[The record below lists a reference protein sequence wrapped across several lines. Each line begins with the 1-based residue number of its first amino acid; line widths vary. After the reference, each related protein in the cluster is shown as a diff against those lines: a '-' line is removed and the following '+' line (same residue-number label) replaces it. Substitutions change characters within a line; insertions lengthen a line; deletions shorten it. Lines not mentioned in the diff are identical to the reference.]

1 MNSSPSLASSRRL
14 LRIPVRA
21 TTVLGLTVG
30 LTMPSLL
37 GAQAGEPAPAPAPL
51 DAHVRY
57 LASAPL
63 EGRLTGSPGEELA
76 ADYLVEQL
84 RAIGAVPLPGHDS
97 FLHSFDYTSGSRD
110 GGTTISIADTEI
122 TGTDR
127 IQALSLSESGIVEG
141 DVVFA
146 GYGLKVPDSA
156 DFGYDSYA
164 TLDVKDKIVVVLRY
178 VPEGTEGDVRSTLS
192 RYSGL
197 RYKAL
202 LARER
207 GAKALIL
214 VTGPNSVNA
223 GEVMPMTFDTAISG
237 SGIVAVSVNGDL
249 AEQLFA
255 GAEQTLAD
263 AQTALDSGNPHVTG
277 FDLGKSIRL
286 DVKVERETRQ
296 GTNVIGMLPAPPR
309 DAALAVDRPFVMVG
323 AHFDHLGRGGGG
335 NSLADADER
344 NDIHYGADDNASG
357 TAAVLDIARRLA
369 TPARAQARKRSLVMA
384 FWSGEELGLLGAT
397 AFTKQAADGAFGFPL
412 EDLAAYVNFDMVG
425 RSRDN
430 KLSAQAVGS
439 SDVWPQLLEQS
450 NVPVGFDLSLQDD
463 PYLPTDSAA
472 FHRQEIPTLNFFT
485 GSHVDYHKPGDTADK
500 INYDDLGRVAQLGSL
515 VVRKLVERDEAPTF
529 QQVQQTRQDMGSR
542 DTVRAFTGTIPDY
555 STEVDGLLLGGV
567 MAGGPAEEAGLR
579 AGDVIVQFGST
590 EIKNIYDYTYALD
603 GVKVDVPLQVVYLRD
618 GERHETTMTPR
629 ARK

>member
-1 MNSSPSLASSRRL
+1 MNSLPASNRARCATAAAALIL
-14 LRIPVRA
+14 LTA
-21 TTVLGLTVG
+21 
-30 LTMPSLL
+30 PSLL
-37 GAQAGEPAPAPAPL
+37 PAQAGEAVAAPEPI
-51 DAHVRY
+51 DAHVRF
-57 LASAPL
+57 LASEPL
-63 EGRLTGSPGEELA
+63 EGRLTGTAGEQLA
-76 ADYLVEQL
+76 AEYLVDQL
-84 RAIGAVPLPGHDS
+84 RAIGAVPLHGQES

-110 GGTTISIADTEI
+110 GGSTIAVNGAEV
-122 TGTDR
+122 TGTDKV
-127 IQALSLSESGIVEG
+127 QALSLSDSGTVEG

-178 VPEGTEGDVRSTLS
+178 LPEDTEGDVRSTLA

-207 GAKALIL
+207 GAKAMIL
-214 VTGPNSVNA
+214 VTGPNSANA
-223 GEVMPMTFDTAISG
+223 GEVTPMTFDTAISG
-237 SGIVAVSVNGDL
+237 SGILAVSVNGEI
-249 AEQLFA
+249 AAQLFG
-255 GAEQTLAD
+255 GAEQSLAE
-263 AQTALDSGNPHVTG
+263 AQTALDSANPHVAG
-277 FDLGKSIRL
+277 FPLETSVRL

-296 GTNVIGMLPAPPR
+296 GTNVVGMLPAPPR
-309 DAALAVDRPFVMVG
+309 DAAQPVERPYVMIG

-335 NSLADADER
+335 NSLADASER
-344 NDIHYGADDNASG
+344 NDIHFGADDNASG
-357 TAAVLDIARRLA
+357 TAAVLDIGRRLA
-369 TPARAQARKRSLVMA
+369 TPERAKARKRSVILA

-397 AFTKQAADGAFGFPL
+397 AFTKQAADGALGFDL
-412 EDLAAYVNFDMVG
+412 EDLAAYVNLDMVG

-439 SDVWPQLLEQS
+439 GDIWPQLLEQS
-450 NVPVGFDLSLQDD
+450 NVPVGFNLSLQDD

-500 INYDDLGRVAQLGSL
+500 INYEDLERVAQLGSL
-515 VVRKLVERDEAPTF
+515 VMRKLVERDQAPVF

-555 STEVDGLLLGGV
+555 STEVEGLLLGGV
-567 MAGGPAEEAGLR
+567 MAGGPAEEAGLQ
-579 AGDVIVQFGST
+579 AGDVIVRFGGT
-590 EIKNIYDYTYALD
+590 DIKNIYDYTYALD
-603 GVKVDVPLQVVYLRD
+603 GVKVDVPLEVVYLRD
-618 GERHETTMTPR
+618 GERHETIMTPR

>member
-1 MNSSPSLASSRRL
+1 MIRSFFICRAARAFRLSAGFVSVAALALPTMLSS
-14 LRIPVRA
+14 
-21 TTVLGLTVG
+21 
-30 LTMPSLL
+30 
-37 GAQAGEPAPAPAPL
+37 QAGAPLPAPAPL

-57 LASAPL
+57 LASDSL

-76 ADYLVEQL
+76 ADYLISQL
-84 RAIGAVPLPGHDS
+84 RSIGAVPLPGRDS
-97 FLHSFDYTSGSRD
+97 FLHSFDYTSGSKD
-110 GGTTISIADTEI
+110 GGTTIEI
-122 TGTDR
+122 GGGARIEGTDR
-127 IQALSLSESGIVEG
+127 IQALSLSESGVVEG
-141 DVVFA
+141 EVVFA

-156 DFGYDSYA
+156 DFGYDSFA
-164 TLDVKDKIVVVLRY
+164 TLDVQDKIVVVLRY
-178 VPEGTEGDVRSTLS
+178 VPEGTEGDVRSTLA

-207 GAKALIL
+207 GAKAMIL
-214 VTGPNSVNA
+214 VTGPNSANA

-237 SGIVAVSVNGDL
+237 SGILAVSVNGDV
-249 AEQLFA
+249 AAQLFE
-255 GAEQTLAD
+255 GAEQSLAD
-263 AQTALDSGNPHVTG
+263 AQTALDTGNPHVAG
-277 FDLGKSIRL
+277 FDLGKSVRL

-296 GTNVIGMLPAPPR
+296 GTNVLGMLPAPPA
-309 DAALAVDRPFVMVG
+309 DAAQSAERPFVMVG

-344 NDIHYGADDNASG
+344 NAIHYGADDNASG
-357 TAAVLDIARRLA
+357 TAAVLDIARRMA
-369 TPARAQARKRSLVMA
+369 TPARAAERKRSLILA

-397 AFTKQAADGAFGFPL
+397 AFTKQAAAGELAFPL

-439 SDVWPQLLEQS
+439 SDLWPQLLEQS

-472 FHRQEIPTLNFFT
+472 FHRHEIPTLNFFT
-485 GSHVDYHKPGDTADK
+485 GSHADYHKPGDTADK
-500 INYDDLGRVAQLGSL
+500 INYDDLDRVAQLGSL
-515 VVRKLVERDEAPTF
+515 VVRKLVERDQAPDF

-555 STEVDGLLLGGV
+555 STEVEGLLLGGV

-579 AGDVIVQFGST
+579 AGDVIVQFGAT

>member
-1 MNSSPSLASSRRL
+1 MKNANSATNAHRPARL
-14 LRIPVRA
+14 LVGPA
-21 TTVLGLTVG
+21 LVG
-30 LTMPSLL
+30 LAALPGLL
-37 GAQAGEPAPAPAPL
+37 LAQAGEPVPAPAPAPL
-51 DAHVRY
+51 DAHVQL
-57 LASAPL
+57 LASEEL
-63 EGRLTGSPGEELA
+63 EGRLTGSKGEELA
-76 ADYLVEQL
+76 ANYLVEQL
-84 RAIGAVPLPGHDS
+84 RAIGAVPVPGHDS
-97 FLHSFDYTSGSRD
+97 FLHTFDYTSGSRD
-110 GGTTISIADTEI
+110 GGTTIQVGDGAET
-122 TGTDR
+122 TGTDH
-127 IQALSLSESGIVEG
+127 IQALSLSDSGVVEG
-141 DVVFA
+141 ELVFA

-178 VPEGTEGDVRSTLS
+178 VPEDTEGDVRSTLA

-207 GAKALIL
+207 GAKAMIL

-237 SGIVAVSVNGDL
+237 SGILAVSVSGDI
-249 AEQLFA
+249 AAQLFD
-255 GAEQTLAD
+255 GAEQSLAD
-263 AQTALDSGNPHVTG
+263 AQTGLDSANPHVAG
-277 FDLGKSIRL
+277 FPLGKSVRL

-296 GTNVIGMLPAPPR
+296 GTNVVAMLPAPPR
-309 DAALAVDRPFVMVG
+309 DAAQRVERPWVLAG
-323 AHFDHLGRGGGG
+323 AHYDHLGRGGGG
-335 NSLADADER
+335 NSLADASER

-369 TPARAQARKRSLVMA
+369 APARARERKRSLVLA

-397 AFTKQAADGAFGFPL
+397 AFTKQAADGAFGFAPA
-412 EDLAAYVNFDMVG
+412 DIAAYVNFDMVG

-430 KLSAQAVGS
+430 KLSVQAVGS
-439 SDVWPQLLEQS
+439 SDIWPQLLEQS
-450 NVPVGFDLSLQDD
+450 NVPVGFDLSLQND

-485 GSHVDYHKPGDTADK
+485 GSHADYHKPADTADK
-500 INYDDLGRVAQLGSL
+500 INYEDLERVAQLGSL
-515 VVRKLVERDEAPTF
+515 VVRKLVERDAAPVF
-529 QQVQQTRQDMGSR
+529 QQVQQTRQDTGSR
-542 DTVRAFTGTIPDY
+542 DSVRAFTGTIPDY
-555 STEVDGLLLGGV
+555 STEIEGLLLGGV

-579 AGDVIVQFGST
+579 GGDVIVQFGET

-603 GVKVDVPLQVVYLRD
+603 GVKVDVPLKVVYLRD
-618 GERHETTMTPR
+618 GERRETILTPR

>member
-1 MNSSPSLASSRRL
+1 MNRSLPSPRTARALAVVSLAWIGLPGL
-14 LRIPVRA
+14 L
-21 TTVLGLTVG
+21 T
-30 LTMPSLL
+30 
-37 GAQAGEPAPAPAPL
+37 AQAGEAAPAPATL

-57 LASAPL
+57 LASESL

-76 ADYLVEQL
+76 ANYLVDQL
-84 RAIGAVPLPGHDS
+84 RAVGAVPLPGHDS

-110 GGTTISIADTEI
+110 GGTTISIRGAENTEPI
-122 TGTDR
+122 VGTDR
-127 IQALSLSESGIVEG
+127 IQALSLSDSGVVDGEL
-141 DVVFA
+141 VFA

-178 VPEGTEGDVRSTLS
+178 VPEATEGDVRSTLA

-207 GAKALIL
+207 GAKAMIL
-214 VTGPNSVNA
+214 VTGPNSTNA

-237 SGIVAVSVNGDL
+237 SGILAVSVNGDV
-249 AEQLFA
+249 AAQLFE
-255 GAEQTLAD
+255 GAEQTLAE
-263 AQTALDSGNPHVTG
+263 AQDALDSGNPHVAG
-277 FDLGKSIRL
+277 FDLARSVSL

-296 GTNVIGMLPAPPR
+296 GTNVAGMLPAPPR
-309 DAALAVDRPFVMVG
+309 DAAQRVERPFVMLG
-323 AHFDHLGRGGGG
+323 AHYDHLGRGGGG
-335 NSLADADER
+335 NSLADASER

-369 TPARAQARKRSLVMA
+369 TPERARERKRSLILA

-397 AFTKQAADGAFGFPL
+397 AFTNQVAEGDFGFEL
-412 EDLAAYVNFDMVG
+412 KDLAAYVNFDMVG

-439 SDVWPQLLEQS
+439 SQVWPQLLEQS

-472 FHRQEIPTLNFFT
+472 FHRHEIPTLNFFT

-500 INYDDLGRVAQLGSL
+500 INYDDLARVAQLGSL
-515 VVRKLVERDEAPTF
+515 VTRKLIERDEAPVF

-542 DTVRAFTGTIPDY
+542 DSVRAFTGTIPDY
-555 STEVDGLLLGGV
+555 STEIEGLLLGGV

-579 AGDVIVQFGST
+579 AGDVIVQFGTT

-603 GVKVDVPLQVVYLRD
+603 GVKVDVPLQVIYVRD
-618 GERHETTMTPR
+618 GERYETIMTPR